1 MRNGTPRDTKA
12 HPIAAARTMRALAL
26 ALIAAAL
33 LLSGCEPASPP
44 AGATDAPTA
53 GGMLTAA
60 ATAPGA
66 PQTPAPSPTN
76 ALTPTPSP
84 SAPAPTDTP
93 RPAETCYI
101 VGDGVRMRAQA
112 GTDAE
117 ILCTLPHGTQL
128 NRLERGQE
136 WSKVQYRET
145 TGYIRNDLLSDTA
158 PQPRPTQAVQRVDN
172 PRIVVRKSERKLELW
187 DGDTLVGR
195 YAIGLGWNPEGH
207 KKAEGD
213 GRTPEGEYYVCMRNA
228 HSSFYLSLGVSYPNK
243 EDARAALDEGRIS
256 RDTYNEIA
264 AAIDGGRRPPWNT
277 PLGGEIMIHGH
288 GGDRDWTAGCVGV
301 DDEVMDILWD
311 ACPLGTPITILP

>member
-1 MRNGTPRDTKA
+1 MRNGTPRNTKA
-12 HPIAAARTMRALAL
+12 HPIAAAGTVRALAL

-33 LLSGCEPASPP
+33 LLPGCEPASPP
-44 AGATDAPTA
+44 AGATDAPAT

-60 ATAPGA
+60 ATATGA
-66 PQTPAPSPTN
+66 PQTPAQSPAN

-84 SAPAPTDTP
+84 STPSPTETP

-101 VGDGVRMRAQA
+101 HGDGVRIRAQA

-117 ILCTLPHGTQL
+117 ILCTLPYGTRL
-128 NRLERGQE
+128 NRIERGQE
-136 WSKVQYRET
+136 WSKVQYGET

-187 DGDTLVGR
+187 DGDTLAGR
-195 YAIGLGWNPEGH
+195 YAVGLGWTPEGH

-213 GRTPEGEYYVCMRNA
+213 GRTPEGEYYVCMRNS

-277 PLGGEIMIHGH
+277 SLGGEIMIHGH